1 MSYAQCLASLSG
13 NDKNNLQACLDKLD
27 KRQNPSSSEAKNCSL
42 AIGKLNKV
50 ITDKPLIDHFI
61 KLLSMAFQLN
71 SQETDVLKRLMQS
84 SRTMSALTN
93 DTEYLT
99 IIKIAKNLQNY
110 HQRFRP
116 MPNLNSF
123 FNLLHSD
130 KAFESIIGIIK
141 SANLSDALAIEL
153 LKAQY
158 KSSYSPSSRTDEL
171 NKAIIKVDKLSILP
185 DKAFHNLTT
194 HLGKKFSFTTDN
206 IKILQ
211 QLEKNGNKN
220 LAETLYNAFKDK
232 SNIQYMPKITRELL
246 QNINKAAKKEGMED
260 YFKAIANIPLSQFVK
275 AQLTDYQTLLIK
287 IEQGAKPTNDE
298 LKKLDL
304 LHDELKRH
312 NKLDAMPNRSQAYL
326 ENYQLEQDL
335 KKKAPLNAQKLLEKL
350 KNNQT
355 LTVFQA
361 FYLTAYLN
369 EKRSKSA
376 NSNVPEIH
384 ASITHI
390 LQKLP
395 QDVRNKAAE
404 LGELKNPKL
413 LEVIDN
419 VVEQIRAEEKR
430 LSNRQFFVKEYGVY
444 LKITSNYME
453 PRIDRDDK
461 DVMLEI
467 IKNANK
473 KSAGEIAKAID
484 QDIQFR
490 YHEAADF
497 TASGLKTDPTLYYIK
512 DTQVNPTI
520 SIVLHVADTITSGR
534 ATKDI
539 TILEYNENSDK
550 MVLTTFRHT
559 QLSVEGLPLAIGT
572 PIKNRTAIG
581 TAMINENKNEHTHI
595 EKRTINVAKMKDW
608 IENNIKK
615 DFKTAIRNNGESI
628 VNEINA
634 TENKNPNFSQ
644 LREGISQNDDQYAIA
659 LFTPSSNLGKKIM
672 QQAEKDWKERANRI
686 IQEKNVTTIDIEKA
700 NQIYKQI
707 NKPIYRDLSTLNTII
722 TILLKMKI
730 MLEQVGEKT
739 DFLTKIIHKTQK
751 TILDL
756 EDLAR
761 PRPVK

>member
-1 MSYAQCLASLSG
+1 MPHL
-13 NDKNNLQACLDKLD
+13 NNFF
-27 KRQNPSSSEAKNCSL
+27 N
-42 AIGKLNKV
+42 
-50 ITDKPLIDHFI
+50 
-61 KLLSMAFQLN
+61 QLH
-71 SQETDVLKRLMQS
+71 
-84 SRTMSALTN
+84 N
-93 DTEYLT
+93 DT
-99 IIKIAKNLQNY
+99 A
-110 HQRFRP
+110 F
-116 MPNLNSF
+116 
-123 FNLLHSD
+123 
-130 KAFESIIGIIK
+130 KAIIGIIK
-141 SANLSDALAIEL
+141 NANLSDALAIEL
-153 LKAQY
+153 MKAQY
-158 KSSYSPSSRTDEL
+158 RSSYSFVPNTGELRNKLDE
-171 NKAIIKVDKLSILP
+171 ARKLSDLP
-185 DKAFHNLTT
+185 DTAFATLMTHILRHQLNFVTGNENIFKLAEHIKNLQA
-194 HLGKKFSFTTDN
+194 
-206 IKILQ
+206 I
-211 QLEKNGNKN
+211 EKTGNGNKI
-220 LAETLYNAFKDK
+220 LTDILYSAFKDK
-232 SNIQYMPKITRELL
+232 GNIRFFPTKARAILENL
-246 QNINKAAKKEGMED
+246 NKAAKKDGMEK
-260 YFKAIANIPLSQFVK
+260 YFETIANVSLSQSIK
-275 AQLTDYQTLLIK
+275 TQLPYYQSLLIK
-287 IEQGAKPTNDE
+287 IEQGATPTNDE

-312 NKLDAMPNRSQAYL
+312 NKLDAMPNRSQAFL

-361 FYLTAYLN
+361 FYLMSHLE
-369 EKRSKSA
+369 EKRSNIPNHIGLPSGNNPHQIYAK
-376 NSNVPEIH
+376 
-384 ASITHI
+384 ITET
-390 LQKLP
+390 LKTLP
-395 QDVRNKAAE
+395 QDVRDKAAE

-413 LEVIDN
+413 LGVIDN

-453 PRIDRDDK
+453 PRIVFDDK
-461 DVMLEI
+461 KVMLEI

-520 SIVLHVADTITSGR
+520 SIVLHVADTTTNGR

-539 TILEYNENSDK
+539 TILEYNDNSDK

-572 PIKNRTAIG
+572 SIKNRTAIG
-581 TAMINENKNEHTHI
+581 TAMISENKNEHTHI
-595 EKRTINVAKMKDW
+595 EKRTINVTKMKDW
-608 IENNIKK
+608 MENTIKG

-634 TENKNPNFSQ
+634 TENKNSNFSQ

-700 NQIYKQI
+700 NQLYKQI

-730 MLEQVGEKT
+730 MLEQVDEKT
-739 DFLTKIIHKTQK
+739 DFLTKTIHKTQK